1 MQIMRLALCVT
12 LVAGAMFAQTD
23 RGTVTGTV
31 SDPAGAVIAA
41 AVITARNIDTGA
53 NFETVTTEPATI
65 PFHPCPPARMKF
77 RSARPVSHDL
87 CSADFASKWRQTAR
101 IDIVLQVGS
110 TTEAVTVNAEA
121 PLLKTESAEQSHTIE
136 RDRVNAL
143 PLTFAGNLRSP
154 IAFAATLPGASIPS
168 GSNLQMRVN
177 GTPNTTYKAL
187 VDGQDITSS
196 IDASHLSEMHPSV
209 EALEEMTLQTSNF
222 AAEFGQ
228 VAGGLFNLTT
238 RSGSNRFRGSAY
250 EYLVNEA
257 LNAGRPFTNDGSG
270 GLVRPR
276 IRNHN
281 FGVTVGGP
289 VTIPK
294 IYNGRDRTFFFFN
307 YEMFATRSSNAGT
320 FATVPT
326 DAYRRGDF
334 SGALTGRYARH

>member
-41 AVITARNIDTGA
+41 AVITAREYGHGSQLRNRDHRNGQLY
-53 NFETVTTEPATI
+53 PS
-65 PFHPCPPARMKF
+65 HPCLLVRMRY

-87 CSADFASKWRQTAR
+87 CRRGLRVQVAQTAR

-143 PLTFAGNLRSP
+143 PLTFAGIRSP

-196 IDASHLSEMHPSV
+196 IDASHLPEMHPSV

-238 RSGSNRFRGSAY
+238 RSESR
-250 EYLVNEA
+250 
-257 LNAGRPFTNDGSG
+257 
-270 GLVRPR
+270 
-276 IRNHN
+276 
-281 FGVTVGGP
+281 
-289 VTIPK
+289 
-294 IYNGRDRTFFFFN
+294 
-307 YEMFATRSSNAGT
+307 
-320 FATVPT
+320 
-326 DAYRRGDF
+326 
-334 SGALTGRYARH
+334 